1 MLMAF
6 VINSIENAF
15 KAVCNLPCI
24 MVDLVQR
31 RWQLNRKITNQ
42 STFSLAALLFILGIG
57 LRYWVGSPYWIIN
70 NEMVIELLKEISDLV
85 AAAGL
90 VAIIWELSIRRTFF
104 NEVMEKVGLATDV
117 DKAGLISVTTRFY
130 QDVDWQ
136 NLFRNTERLDILF
149 SYGGTWRGLNTL
161 ELSNLANRGAS
172 VRVLLPNPANEDL
185 MTQLGERYNATSQTV
200 VTRIKEAEGDFHNKF
215 SGERARNL
223 EVRYINNAP
232 VFDIYKFTDISILTL
247 FSHRK
252 GKTSVPALIVRKDGT
267 LFNFMQEEFEAI
279 LADSILP
286 QSQDLH

>member
-1 MLMAF
+1 MSSRGAIKF
-6 VINSIENAF
+6 IENAF
-15 KAVCNLPCI
+15 KEVCYLSCN

-31 RWQLNRKITNQ
+31 RWQLNHKITTQ
-42 STFSLAALLFILGIG
+42 STFSLAALLFVFGIG

-70 NEMVIELLKEISDLV
+70 NEIVIELLKEISDLV

-172 VRVLLPNPANEDL
+172 IRVLLPNPTNENL
-185 MTQLGERYNATSQTV
+185 MAQLGERYNATSQTIV
-200 VTRIKEAEGDFHNKF
+200 NRITEAEGDFRDKF
-215 SGERARNL
+215 SGEHAANL

-232 VFDIYKFTDISILTL
+232 VFDIYQFTDVSILTL
-247 FSHRK
+247 FSHRR

-267 LFNFMQEEFEAI
+267 LFNFIQEEFEAI
-279 LADSILP
+279 LDDSILP
-286 QSQDLH
+286 QSRE